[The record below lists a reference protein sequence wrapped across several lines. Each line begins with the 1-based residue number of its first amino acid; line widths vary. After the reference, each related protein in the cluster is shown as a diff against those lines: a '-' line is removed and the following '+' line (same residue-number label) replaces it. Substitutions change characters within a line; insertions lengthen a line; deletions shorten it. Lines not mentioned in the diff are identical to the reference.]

1 MITKS
6 FAKVRYFEIY
16 SKSERTKAKKMQKQ
30 KQIESIRF
38 KRMKESKLD

>member
-16 SKSERTKAKKMQKQ
+16 SKSERKKNAKTKAN
-30 KQIESIRF
+30 
-38 KRMKESKLD
+38 